1 MLYTKVSVFSI
12 QQQYIILLQLHTTSC
27 YTVTFIRSFCRFCL
41 ITRATLDFI
50 IDSGMKKGG
59 IKKKKKKARIFY
71 ILLQCDA
78 SRFVPER
85 DYYSDRRSKVFGQT
99 MVRTLWMI
107 LTVTLCVIKSAI
119 VIRIYPELDCF
130 QNHCLVSNYED
141 LKSQ

>member
-12 QQQYIILLQLHTTSC
+12 QQEYIILLQFHTKSC
-27 YTVTFIRSFCRFCL
+27 YTVTFIRSFCCICL
-41 ITRATLDFI
+41 ITRAALDFI
-50 IDSGMKKGG
+50 INSGMKKRG
-59 IKKKKKKARIFY
+59 KKKPRIFY

-85 DYYSDRRSKVFGQT
+85 DYYSDRRAKVFGQT

-119 VIRIYPELDCF
+119 VIRIYSELGCF
-130 QNHCLVSNYED
+130 QNHCLVSNSED
-141 LKSQ
+141 LKSH